1 MICGKAECGLLY
13 AVKRSGSSVGYCSL
27 SIRCGTRNENGY
39 NNGIAHFTEH
49 TIFKGTL
56 RKSSSVINSYL
67 DKLGGELNAY
77 TTKEEIV
84 LHATVLK
91 EDLNKAGNLL
101 FELATESTFPEKEIE
116 IERGVVLEE
125 IRSYKDSPADDVYDR
140 FEQLLFAGHPL
151 ANLILGSEE
160 SVKNISSDE
169 LRRFVKEKF
178 VPWSMAFSIV
188 ADIDEKEMERRV
200 LKLADAFFPEKF
212 TGQMIAG
219 NCSGTFLNEK
229 KPIKNNFN
237 LIEYKNN
244 YEVNAVIGSFA
255 PSLYETQ
262 PRLATVLFS
271 NILAGPASNSILNS
285 ILRERNGWVYSVESS
300 YTKYADTGVLAIC
313 LGCDKANIEKCKASI
328 HKEIE
333 KLQTIPLSVSRL
345 NAAKKQLLGQLAIS
359 SDNGEAQCL
368 GMGKSLL
375 SYGKVDSDDLV
386 KSQIL
391 SVSSEDIRRA
401 ACSIFNPEY
410 LSTLVYM

>member
-151 ANLILGSEE
+151 ANLILG
-160 SVKNISSDE
+160 
-169 LRRFVKEKF
+169 
-178 VPWSMAFSIV
+178 
-188 ADIDEKEMERRV
+188 
-200 LKLADAFFPEKF
+200 
-212 TGQMIAG
+212 
-219 NCSGTFLNEK
+219 
-229 KPIKNNFN
+229 
-237 LIEYKNN
+237 
-244 YEVNAVIGSFA
+244 
-255 PSLYETQ
+255 
-262 PRLATVLFS
+262 
-271 NILAGPASNSILNS
+271 
-285 ILRERNGWVYSVESS
+285 
-300 YTKYADTGVLAIC
+300 
-313 LGCDKANIEKCKASI
+313 
-328 HKEIE
+328 
-333 KLQTIPLSVSRL
+333 
-345 NAAKKQLLGQLAIS
+345 
-359 SDNGEAQCL
+359 
-368 GMGKSLL
+368 
-375 SYGKVDSDDLV
+375 
-386 KSQIL
+386 
-391 SVSSEDIRRA
+391 
-401 ACSIFNPEY
+401 
-410 LSTLVYM
+410 